1 MTRYEW
7 DIDPEDARGPTIHGL
22 RGTGILARQVDG
34 YDIEQ
39 IANDVGMS
47 TQMVEHY
54 MRFKDQV
61 QVADRGKTTSSKG
74 DWTVNARQ
82 AICRQGAS
90 KFEKLRAG
98 IEKLKEIFE
107 RNQVVTMGDSLMV
120 GQPWRS

>member
-1 MTRYEW
+1 M
-7 DIDPEDARGPTIHGL
+7 
-22 RGTGILARQVDG
+22 RGTGILARQADG

-61 QVADRGKTTSSKG
+61 EVADRGRLRIVKG

-82 AICRQGAS
+82 AICRRQAW
-90 KFEKLRAG
+90 KFEKLHAG
-98 IEKLKEIFE
+98 IEKLKEIF
-107 RNQVVTMGDSLMV
+107 QPDQLLTVGDSSMV
-120 GQPWRS
+120 EQRTLTPLV